1 MLAVS
6 TLGQGGSMSDT
17 RLTYHHGN
25 LRREL
30 VNAAVELL
38 RNEGAEEL
46 TLRAVARAAGVS
58 QTAPYR
64 HFSDKGALLAAVA
77 ETGFSKLDERCGQ
90 AMSVPGGPRDR
101 LHQLGKAYVQFALD
115 EPALYRLMFGAELG
129 PFKDE
134 YPSLSAGAKQVH
146 GMMRITVED
155 LMSEAGATNPEIES
169 ACVAAWSLVHG
180 LASLLI
186 DRSIKVPPNKTTA
199 LIDSVT
205 LLFAK
210 GLP

>member
-1 MLAVS
+1 
-6 TLGQGGSMSDT
+6 MSDT
-17 RLTYHHGN
+17 RTSYHHGN
-25 LRREL
+25 LRSEL
-30 VNAAVELL
+30 VNAAMELL
-38 RNEGAEEL
+38 RSDSGEEL

-77 ETGFSKLDERCGQ
+77 ETGFAKLDERCEQ
-90 AMSVPGGPRDR
+90 AMSIPGGPRDR
-101 LHQLGKAYVQFALD
+101 LHQLGNAYVQFALD

-134 YPSLSAGAKQVH
+134 YPSLAAGAKQVH
-146 GMMRITVED
+146 DMMRITVED
-155 LMSEAGATNPEIES
+155 LMSEGRATNAEIES
-169 ACVAAWSLVHG
+169 ACAAAWSLVHG

-186 DRSIKVPPNKTTA
+186 DRSIKVPPNKTSA

-205 LLFAK
+205 SLFAK

>member
-1 MLAVS
+1 
-6 TLGQGGSMSDT
+6 MSDT
-17 RLTYHHGN
+17 RLTYHHGD

-38 RNEGAEEL
+38 RSDGGQEL

-77 ETGFSKLDERCGQ
+77 ETGFSKLDERCEQ
-90 AMSVPGGPRDR
+90 ALSIPDGPRDR

-129 PFKDE
+129 PFKDA
-134 YPSLSAGAKQVH
+134 YPSLAAGARQVH
-146 GMMRITVED
+146 DMMSITVED
-155 LMSEAGATNPEIES
+155 LMSEEGASNAEIES

-186 DRSIKVPPNKTTA
+186 DRSIKVPANKTTA

-205 LLFAK
+205 ALFAK
-210 GLP
+210 GLR